1 MGFYKTLTFVMA
13 LVGSLL
19 AVASVALYEGY
30 IDATL
35 VGGISDTEMGFFAV
49 LAIVVAIL
57 AYTKAKDE

>member
-30 IDATL
+30 IDVSL
-35 VGGISDTEMGFFAV
+35 VGGITDTEMGFFSV

-57 AYTKAKDE
+57 AYTKAKEE